1 MANLSLP
8 DLDAVGSQHHFDLS
22 TLPIEARLTRMIRDA
37 EDLTAYLRQ
46 LSARLTRIEAALD
59 KLK

>member
-8 DLDAVGSQHHFDLS
+8 NLDAVGSQHHFDRS
-22 TLPIEARLTRMIRDA
+22 TLPIEARLTRMIHDA

-46 LSARLTRIEAALD
+46 LSMRLKRIQAAID